1 MITNNRVLV
10 FSRNQETLRFL
21 REQLIADGEYSAT
34 YASDAPEALAAFKQ
48 DQYDL
53 VLMGVDDWD
62 ADCEQLLKGLR
73 AVDPDCTPLIVSES
87 GDYDLTEKTVGL
99 GIYDYLSKPL
109 SKERLLFVLRKAGE
123 RHALL
128 VSHRR
133 LVAILKEQ
141 NISLQKQNL
150 LLARRI
156 EESARNLSRLY
167 EDLRSVYMRTIRVL
181 AQAIDAR
188 DHYTHSH
195 SMNVAKIAV
204 AISQQLGLS
213 VKEVELIREAS
224 ELHDLG
230 KIGIEDNILG
240 KPSGLTPEEWK
251 QVRLHPELG
260 AQILEPLTFLADVT
274 ELIRQHHEH
283 FDGSGYPGGKKKEEI
298 LLGARIIHL
307 ADAYEAMTAA
317 RSYRK
322 VPLSKEQALEEIRR
336 NSSTQFDPSIVEAFM
351 KVVGEI

>member
-1 MITNNRVLV
+1 MVANNRILL
-10 FSRNQETLRFL
+10 FLKNEDTSRFL
-21 REQLIADGEYSAT
+21 RDQLASDGGYSA
-34 YASDAPEALAAFKQ
+34 ASAFDPAEALSLFQQ
-48 DQYDL
+48 DRYDL
-53 VLMGVDDWD
+53 VILGANAWEGEWPEVF
-62 ADCEQLLKGLR
+62 KNLR
-73 AVDPDCTPLIVSES
+73 AADPDCVVILFSDALNYE
-87 GDYDLTEKTVGL
+87 LMEKTAGL
-99 GIYDYLSKPL
+99 GIYDYLNKSVQ
-109 SKERLLFVLRKAGE
+109 KERLFFVIRKAIE
-123 RHALL
+123 LHILL
-128 VSHRR
+128 AVHRR
-133 LVAILKEQ
+133 HVSILKEQ
-141 NISLQKQNL
+141 NTSLQKQNM

-204 AISQQLGLS
+204 AISQQVGLT
-213 VKEVELIREAS
+213 VKEIEMIREAS

-230 KIGIEDNILG
+230 KIGVEDNILG
-240 KPSGLTPEEWK
+240 KPSSLTPEEWQ

-260 AQILEPLTFLADVT
+260 AQILEPLTFLSDVIG
-274 ELIRQHHEH
+274 LIRQHHEH
-283 FDGSGYPGGKKKEEI
+283 FDGSGYPAGKKREEI

-322 VPLSKEQALEEIRR
+322 VPLTKQAALEEIHRHS
-336 NSSTQFDPSIVEAFM
+336 NTQFDPKIVDAFM
-351 KVVGEI
+351 KIAPEL